1 MAQSSYRP
9 AIQPAAPPEGVRK
22 KSRGINYTFLA
33 IVAGLSFLLL
43 MFIPILVAFGTYA
56 YYQVNSLILPGI
68 YVGVT
73 ELTGFN
79 PQEAAVELH
88 KTWNLENVI
97 LAEDGLHSW
106 NLRPSDLGLTLD
118 PVQTAE
124 EAYKVGHG
132 QSMVAEVAEMIY
144 AFRNGWGIPP
154 VINFNHETAN
164 AMLVSMNAQIY
175 QPAQDGTIT
184 YVDGEFIPV
193 ESELGYEINIE
204 ESLKPLI
211 DNPIAVLESGQLN
224 IILKPVL
231 PQVTD
236 VSDSL
241 TKAQHLLN
249 TPVIMRG
256 YDPIYD
262 EKFEWIVPRDVVGSW
277 ITISPGDQGPVIN
290 VDQVHVNDYLST
302 LDEELGPERWIDPV
316 ENTPIIA
323 QAMRSEQP
331 ATLSVR
337 HKPFAYIVKPGDTLL
352 KIGWDLGFPFW
363 MILNAN
369 PGIDPDN
376 LIAGQVLNIPSRNEL
391 IPLPVIENKR
401 IVLSISKQRLWVYE
415 NGELLG
421 KHVISTGIDRSP
433 TQPGVFQVQTHDP
446 KAYASVWDLTMPNF
460 LGIYEAWPG
469 FMNGIHGLPTLSNG
483 RRLWAN
489 ILGRPASYGCII
501 LDLKTAKWLYNWA
514 EDGVVVEIEA

>member
-1 MAQSSYRP
+1 MTHSSYRP
-9 AIQPAAPPEGVRK
+9 AINTPVQTETLRK
-22 KSRGINYTFLA
+22 KKKGINFTFLA
-33 IVAGLSFLLL
+33 IVAGLCFMLLIFVPVL
-43 MFIPILVAFGTYA
+43 IAFGTFTF
-56 YYQVNSLILPGI
+56 YQVNNLILPGI
-68 YVGVT
+68 YVGAT
-73 ELTGFN
+73 ELTGLN
-79 PQEAAVELH
+79 TQEAAVELH
-88 KTWNLENVI
+88 KTWNLENEI
-97 LAEDGLHSW
+97 LAADGLHSW
-106 NLRPSDLGLTLD
+106 ILQPSDLGLTLD
-118 PVQTAE
+118 PIQTAQ
-124 EAYKVGHG
+124 EAYEVGHG
-132 QSMVAEVAEMIY
+132 QSLVAELAQMIY
-144 AFRNGWGIPP
+144 AFRNGWGITP
-154 VINFNHETAN
+154 VIIFNPEMAQ
-164 AMLVSMNAQIY
+164 AMLESMNGQIY
-175 QPAQDGTIT
+175 KPAQDGTIV
-184 YVDGEFIPV
+184 YVNGEFSPV
-193 ESELGYEINIE
+193 PSELGYEINIE
-204 ESLKPLI
+204 ESLKPLLE
-211 DNPIAVLESGQLN
+211 DSNAVLESGQLK

-241 TKAQHLLN
+241 IKAQHLLD
-249 TPVIMRG
+249 TLVVVRG

-262 EKFEWIVPRDVVGSW
+262 EKFEWTVPRDVIGSW

-290 VDQVHVNDYLST
+290 VNEDQVRGYLTS
-302 LDEELGPERWIDPV
+302 LDDELGPDRWIDPADS
-316 ENTPIIA
+316 TPQIA
-323 QAMRSEQP
+323 QALRNEEP
-331 ATLSVR
+331 ANLSIL
-337 HKPFAYIVKPGDTLL
+337 HKPFSYIVKPGDTLL
-352 KIGWDLGFPFW
+352 KIGWNLGFPFW

-376 LIAGQVLNIPSRNEL
+376 LTAGQVLTIPSRNDL
-391 IPLPVIENKR
+391 LPLPVVENKR
-401 IVLSISKQRLWVYE
+401 IILSISKQRMWVYE

-514 EDGVVVEIEA
+514 ENGVVVEIEA